1 MAKVTIHVPDDI
13 HRRMEAEV
21 LRRRTTRSGL
31 WVEGAKSV
39 LEQSGSRSVF
49 YERALATMEDPEFRR
64 YQERSL
70 EALRA
75 SPATPPM
82 EDDIEAPEHL
92 R

>member
-1 MAKVTIHVPDDI
+1 
-13 HRRMEAEV
+13 MEAEV

-75 SPATPPM
+75 SPATPPID
-82 EDDIEAPEHL
+82 DDIEAPERL

>member
-39 LEQSGSRSVF
+39 LEQSGSRSDF
-49 YERALATMEDPEFRR
+49 YQRAAVVMADPEFRR
-64 YQERSL
+64 DQERSL

-75 SPATPPM
+75 SPALPPID
-82 EDDIEAPEHL
+82 DDIEAPEHL